1 MILNLMTHSLS
12 ILTSLFD
19 FSFVLKKFIGYE
31 LLYLFWGLV
40 SLVMVYGIICVM
52 PCYLFLIIRLTLYM
66 MTLVVKMLDCV
77 LALVDVLFL

>member
-1 MILNLMTHSLS
+1 MILNLMTPSLW

-52 PCYLFLIIRLTLYM
+52 PCYVL
-66 MTLVVKMLDCV
+66 